1 MSHTSPN
8 GPLFAGIDV
17 HGINICGG
25 YMPIPRVNI
34 ILALEESDMKKLEII
49 EERIRLEGKKRF
61 TRTEI
66 LRMLIRK
73 AYTE

>member
-1 MSHTSPN
+1 
-8 GPLFAGIDV
+8 
-17 HGINICGG
+17 
-25 YMPIPRVNI
+25 MPIPRVNI